1 MSFFIVEAVEFVV
14 DVKQCEDAVN
24 VGMSPAFCEFS
35 SVFLINLVRGT
46 LQESPELFEADVTVL
61 V

>member
-1 MSFFIVEAVEFVV
+1 MSFFMVEAVEFVV

-24 VGMSPAFCEFS
+24 VGISQAFSELRR
-35 SVFLINLVRGT
+35 VFLIILVRGT